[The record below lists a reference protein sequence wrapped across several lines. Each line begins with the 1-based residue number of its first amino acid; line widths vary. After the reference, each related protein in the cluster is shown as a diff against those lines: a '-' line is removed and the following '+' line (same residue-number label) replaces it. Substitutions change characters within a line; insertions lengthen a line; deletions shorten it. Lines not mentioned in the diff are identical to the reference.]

1 MQAGQAVTI
10 VFTSRPHQSCSCCR
24 QPGFKKPTCS
34 CIKPWGSKGR
44 VHQCLKQVES
54 MVEAMI
60 AKEREKKTTRKW
72 VYLVFA
78 ALSEPVQPKE
88 GEASDEG
95 EPKDE
100 WDIVQ

>member
-1 MQAGQAVTI
+1 
-10 VFTSRPHQSCSCCR
+10 
-24 QPGFKKPTCS
+24 
-34 CIKPWGSKGR
+34 
-44 VHQCLKQVES
+44 

-72 VYLVFA
+72 VYFVFA
-78 ALSEPVQPKE
+78 ALSEPVQPQG